1 MEDVK
6 VVDVNNL
13 NVADVGFYCL
23 TNKKSE
29 GYPAKLLWL
38 KQQFAKG
45 LKLKILQSASEGHIG
60 FIEYIPGE
68 YTWRSVKAEGYYVIH
83 CIYVARR
90 KHRNQGNGSLLV
102 QSCITDA
109 RQNNKSGV
117 AMVTSKGAWLA
128 DKDLLLKNGFD
139 LIDKAPPHY
148 ELLVF
153 KIKKGVLP
161 SFAKDWENRVKQ
173 YSGWHL
179 IYANQCPYHKKSVM
193 EIKKVSDEKGL
204 NLTITELDNPEEIQS
219 APSPFGVFNLI
230 YNGKLLADHY
240 ISKTRFKNILRDEL
254 PV

>member
-6 VVDVNNL
+6 VIDVNHS
-13 NVADVGFYCL
+13 NVDDFGFYCL

-29 GYPAKLLWL
+29 GYPAKLFWL

-45 LKLKILQSASEGHIG
+45 LKFKILQSALEGRIG

-109 RQNNKSGV
+109 KQNNKSGV

-161 SFAKDWENRVKQ
+161 SFTKDWENRLKR

-179 IYANQCPYHKKSVM
+179 IYANQCPYHKKSAM

-204 NLTITELDNPEEIQS
+204 NLAVTELDNPEEVQGT
-219 APSPFGVFNLI
+219 PSPFGVFNLI

>member
-6 VVDVNNL
+6 VIDVNHS

-29 GYPAKLLWL
+29 GYPAKLIWL
-38 KQQFAKG
+38 KKQFVKG
-45 LKLKILQSASEGHIG
+45 IKLKILQSASEGRIG

-83 CIYVARR
+83 CLYVARR

-102 QSCITDA
+102 QSCISDA
-109 RQNNKSGV
+109 KQNNKSGV

-128 DKDLLLKNGFD
+128 NKDLLLKNGFD

-153 KIKKGVLP
+153 KIKKGGLP
-161 SFAKDWENRVKQ
+161 SFTKDWDNRLKQ

-179 IYANQCPYHKKSVM
+179 IYANQCPYHKKSAM

-204 NLTITELDNPEEIQS
+204 NLAVTELDNPEEAQC

-254 PV
+254 TV